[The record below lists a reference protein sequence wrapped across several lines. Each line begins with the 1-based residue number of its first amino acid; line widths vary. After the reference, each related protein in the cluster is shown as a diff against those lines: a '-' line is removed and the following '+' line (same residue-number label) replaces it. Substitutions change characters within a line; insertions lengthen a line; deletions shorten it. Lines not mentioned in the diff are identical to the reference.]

1 MQYNVYQFV
10 ITDLEN
16 YLVIQNCKGITVLKD
31 KKIIDFFKE
40 LDRDNRPCVSQSFL
54 ETFFGCDTDS
64 VIDYLINSNLL
75 YKEDK
80 KRNFETV
87 RFLSNN
93 NEFLSS
99 AVYNNKEPLSYI
111 IEEEVKISST
121 DFLDYFKNIS
131 RGDSSLFVISLI
143 PFDYNDFLKII
154 NILQEKDVMFAFVIS
169 YNSSLYLTNVYK
181 KSWYNPCPKCFFAHL
196 EASLRS
202 YGRTTGTNTFQTV
215 IDLLYNNRIKY
226 SPNLPLTS
234 VVTLQILSELFQMK
248 KTDINELSSR
258 IVQVNED
265 TGITYDSAVHWEL
278 CDCFE

>member
-1 MQYNVYQFV
+1 M
-10 ITDLEN
+10 
-16 YLVIQNCKGITVLKD
+16 
-31 KKIIDFFKE
+31 
-40 LDRDNRPCVSQSFL
+40 SQSFL